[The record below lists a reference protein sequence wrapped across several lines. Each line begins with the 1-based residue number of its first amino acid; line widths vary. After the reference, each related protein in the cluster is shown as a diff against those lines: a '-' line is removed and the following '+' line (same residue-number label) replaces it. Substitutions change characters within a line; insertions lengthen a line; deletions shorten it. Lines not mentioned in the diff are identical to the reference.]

1 MGSWVWYVDTG
12 EVFWSDELF
21 RILGFVKGKDKA
33 SSEAFFKAIHPE
45 DLAGLQA
52 DSARIAKTGESIT
65 RSGVRIIRPDGEV
78 RTIRMTN
85 KQVVGDD
92 GEALRIVGTVV
103 DMTDALAKEA
113 ELDRTLRKL
122 REAQRLANVG
132 SWVWNIPENSVEW
145 SEQMFRIAELDPQS
159 FVPTVEGFFRLVH
172 PDDVPVANMAM
183 QQSIAGDPAPLRCR
197 LILASGEL
205 RHVEIESSV
214 DRYEGG
220 EPAVIVGTM
229 LDLTERKSLEEQ
241 LRQSQKMEALGK
253 LAGGVAHDLNNFL
266 TVMLAAIVALRDEHG
281 DSSLLDDLEMA
292 SRNSAALTRRL
303 LSLSSD
309 AYQGEACEP
318 TDALS
323 TAVRLLRRAAPSNVE
338 VASALGSDLPR
349 VDADPLE
356 LQRTVLNLGRNGLE
370 AMPEGGV
377 LTVDA
382 ERCGRGLSVSIRD
395 TGEGM
400 APTVLAR
407 ASEPFFTTKT
417 TGNGFG
423 LALAR
428 ALCERAGG
436 EMTIASEWGRGTDI
450 TLHLPAAAHR

>member
-1 MGSWVWYVDTG
+1 MADDQLEALQAVLIRLADGDHGVRAPVTG
-12 EVFWSDELF
+12 DGGGLDAVCVGVNLLAEV
-21 RILGFVKGKDKA
+21 
-33 SSEAFFKAIHPE
+33 
-45 DLAGLQA
+45 LAGEHE
-52 DSARIAKTGESIT
+52 G
-65 RSGVRIIRPDGEV
+65 
-78 RTIRMTN
+78 RMRA
-85 KQVVGDD
+85 
-92 GEALRIVGTVV
+92 EAL
-103 DMTDALAKEA
+103 A
-113 ELDRTLRKL
+113 RTR
-122 REAQRLANVG
+122 QR
-132 SWVWNIPENSVEW
+132 
-145 SEQMFRIAELDPQS
+145 
-159 FVPTVEGFFRLVH
+159 
-172 PDDVPVANMAM
+172 
-183 QQSIAGDPAPLRCR
+183 
-197 LILASGEL
+197 
-205 RHVEIESSV
+205 
-214 DRYEGG
+214 
-220 EPAVIVGTM
+220 
-229 LDLTERKSLEEQ
+229 
-241 LRQSQKMEALGK
+241 QKIEALSHF
-253 LAGGVAHDLNNFL
+253 AGGVAHDLNNFL